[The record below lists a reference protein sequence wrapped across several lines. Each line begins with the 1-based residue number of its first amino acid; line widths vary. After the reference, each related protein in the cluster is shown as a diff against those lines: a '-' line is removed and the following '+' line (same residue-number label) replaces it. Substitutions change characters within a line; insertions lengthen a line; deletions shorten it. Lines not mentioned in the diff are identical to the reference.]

1 MHSSP
6 CGGLLGWRFSVQI
19 HLAWIIAAGR
29 SLKSIAL
36 SAGHTELGE
45 LGGNGLTVSGGPH
58 ALVDMGDP
66 SVGTDV
72 ERPPG
77 RERLIRVD
85 DAISV
90 RDCPRRIAEE
100 RIVHPKRLREGLVLF
115 RSIDAETEVRD
126 VERADP
132 IPTLTE

>member
-1 MHSSP
+1 M
-6 CGGLLGWRFSVQI
+6 
-19 HLAWIIAAGR
+19 R
-29 SLKSIAL
+29 SDPL
-36 SAGHTELGE
+36 STRHAELGE
-45 LGGNGLTVSGGPH
+45 LCGNRLTVSGGPY
-58 ALVDMGDP
+58 ALVDVGDP

-115 RSIDAETEVRD
+115 RSIDADTEVRD